1 MSLTLK
7 ATNFIPWSP
16 NGSQLL
22 CNCPVLRCANSL
34 CNGVGINMYS
44 WNAQVVKK
52 GQTNGLKKLTTI
64 KIHVVIIFEYIF
76 RFISREANLEKSQP
90 NFKQFIEK
98 GSKVES

>member
-22 CNCPVLRCANSL
+22 RNCPLLRCAKSL
-34 CNGVGINMYS
+34 SNGVGINMYS

-52 GQTNGLKKLTTI
+52 
-64 KIHVVIIFEYIF
+64 
-76 RFISREANLEKSQP
+76 EKDMVGR
-90 NFKQFIEK
+90 N
-98 GSKVES
+98 